1 MSACGES
8 INSAAQL
15 YDIISSCGK
24 EGKDLQ
30 LTLERNG
37 ECFTVSGAVVKEPF
51 ERVGVTLNYGYAP
64 MPFGKAVISSLKAGW
79 ELCGQ
84 ILSFIGKLFTGQAD
98 LSMVTGPVTTI
109 GTMGDLVGQSAQS
122 SAFSAFVM
130 VLNLIWA
137 ISLNLAV
144 FNLLPI
150 PALDGARMV
159 FVLIEAIF
167 RKPVKREVEGAIH
180 SIGFIVLILLV
191 VALEISKIFTGV
203 GGTPTWL

>member
-1 MSACGES
+1 
-8 INSAAQL
+8 
-15 YDIISSCGK
+15 
-24 EGKDLQ
+24 
-30 LTLERNG
+30 
-37 ECFTVSGAVVKEPF
+37 
-51 ERVGVTLNYGYAP
+51 

-150 PALDGARMV
+150 PALDGGRIVGVLLTSGIEGVTKKKLNPKIEGYIHAGGMV
-159 FVLIEAIF
+159 LLLALM
-167 RKPVKREVEGAIH
+167 
-180 SIGFIVLILLV
+180 VLILFKDV
-191 VALEISKIFTGV
+191 IQIFV
-203 GGTPTWL
+203 